1 MVRAEAKFAWH
12 LKRGQKIY
20 GAISHRELRLLAELG
35 HLRPDDSLWRPGLG
49 SWISPSSVP
58 GVPPLVA
65 PRDSQTKQWD
75 LTRIRA
81 LFLTASAQFHKLA
94 LSNRQHSRS
103 VKAGL
108 QRAYDRVASRW
119 PNLDLIVVVRQR
131 PHQGIVAGLLLIA
144 VFIGTLDFAM
154 KASSATDNKVA
165 QIANSV
171 APKFQDRPSTEPAA
185 PTPLWTK
192 PLGLK
197 PAIDLMEAE
206 VFSVS
211 NGHPTGG
218 FVLGSNT
225 SEAQTESVAQASPIP
240 VPQSAAAAAT
250 DAVPL
255 PTKKPER
262 PLVKEAR
269 QNTRTLKRLAQ
280 RPRVREAKPM
290 QFGTIGYNYSPQE

>member
-131 PHQGIVAGLLLIA
+131 PHQGHCGRLTVDRSLYRNTGLRYESFLRNRQQGSPNSKLGCSKIPGSSIHRTCCSNA
-144 VFIGTLDFAM
+144 SLD
-154 KASSATDNKVA
+154 
-165 QIANSV
+165 
-171 APKFQDRPSTEPAA
+171 
-185 PTPLWTK
+185 
-192 PLGLK
+192 
-197 PAIDLMEAE
+197 
-206 VFSVS
+206 
-211 NGHPTGG
+211 
-218 FVLGSNT
+218 
-225 SEAQTESVAQASPIP
+225 
-240 VPQSAAAAAT
+240 
-250 DAVPL
+250 
-255 PTKKPER
+255 
-262 PLVKEAR
+262 
-269 QNTRTLKRLAQ
+269 
-280 RPRVREAKPM
+280 
-290 QFGTIGYNYSPQE
+290 